1 MKLTAGF
8 GWRKTAEHSAIFI
21 ILIFLVV
28 IAAIASPV
36 FLKERNIS
44 NVVLQASMLGIVATG
59 QLFVILTGGIDLSV
73 ASVIAFMSI
82 LSAGLMNG
90 RNEMV
95 YPVALACLGISLVI
109 GLANGLLVTKLRI
122 PAFIATLGMV
132 LIVQGI
138 RFIYSGGMPKGS
150 IPDGLLFFGRASLLW
165 VPLAVWICLA
175 VGAIS
180 AIILQRMTLGR
191 SIYAAGGNMRT
202 AYMSGIN
209 TDRVQIIAY
218 MLSSLWAGFT
228 GLLLTGWVG
237 MADNWL
243 GRGYDLNSIAAVV
256 IGGAVMTGGKGNV
269 WGTLAGACMIALL
282 FNFVVLLGL
291 DADAQRIV
299 RGLVIIGA
307 VGLYVRISARA

>member
-1 MKLTAGF
+1 LKLTAGF
-8 GWRKTAEHSAIFI
+8 GWRKTAEQSAIFFILI
-21 ILIFLVV
+21 ILIV

-36 FLKERNIS
+36 FLKERNIY

-109 GLANGLLVTKLRI
+109 GLSNGLLVTKLRI
-122 PAFIATLGMV
+122 PSFIATLGMV

-138 RFIYSGGMPKGS
+138 RFLYSGGMPKGS

-165 VPLAVWICLA
+165 IPLAVWICLA
-175 VGAIS
+175 VGAVS
-180 AIILQRMTLGR
+180 TVVLQRMTVGR

-218 MLSSLWAGFT
+218 MLSSFWAGFT

-307 VGLYVRISARA
+307 VGLYVRMSARA

>member
-1 MKLTAGF
+1 LKLTAGF
-8 GWRKTAEHSAIFI
+8 RWRKTAEQSAIFV
-21 ILIFLVV
+21 ILIVLIV
-28 IAAIASPV
+28 IAAVASPV

-44 NVVLQASMLGIVATG
+44 NVVLQASMLGIVAIG

-165 VPLAVWICLA
+165 IPLAVWICLA
-175 VGAIS
+175 VGAVSTIV
-180 AIILQRMTLGR
+180 LQRMTVGR

>member
-1 MKLTAGF
+1 
-8 GWRKTAEHSAIFI
+8 
-21 ILIFLVV
+21 
-28 IAAIASPV
+28 
-36 FLKERNIS
+36 
-44 NVVLQASMLGIVATG
+44 
-59 QLFVILTGGIDLSV
+59 
-73 ASVIAFMSI
+73 
-82 LSAGLMNG
+82 
-90 RNEMV
+90 
-95 YPVALACLGISLVI
+95 
-109 GLANGLLVTKLRI
+109 
-122 PAFIATLGMV
+122 MV

-138 RFIYSGGMPKGS
+138 RFLYSGGMPKGS

-165 VPLAVWICLA
+165 IPLAVWICLA
-175 VGAIS
+175 VGAVS
-180 AIILQRMTLGR
+180 TVVLQRMTVGR

>member
-1 MKLTAGF
+1 
-8 GWRKTAEHSAIFI
+8 
-21 ILIFLVV
+21 
-28 IAAIASPV
+28 
-36 FLKERNIS
+36 
-44 NVVLQASMLGIVATG
+44 
-59 QLFVILTGGIDLSV
+59 
-73 ASVIAFMSI
+73 
-82 LSAGLMNG
+82 
-90 RNEMV
+90 
-95 YPVALACLGISLVI
+95 
-109 GLANGLLVTKLRI
+109 
-122 PAFIATLGMV
+122 
-132 LIVQGI
+132 
-138 RFIYSGGMPKGS
+138 
-150 IPDGLLFFGRASLLW
+150 
-165 VPLAVWICLA
+165 
-175 VGAIS
+175 
-180 AIILQRMTLGR
+180 MTLGR

-218 MLSSLWAGFT
+218 MLSSFWAGFT

-307 VGLYVRISARA
+307 VGLYVRMSARA

>member
-1 MKLTAGF
+1 LKLTAGF
-8 GWRKTAEHSAIFI
+8 GWRKTAEQSAIFFILI
-21 ILIFLVV
+21 ILIV

-36 FLKERNIS
+36 FLKERNIY

-122 PAFIATLGMV
+122 PSFIATLGMV

-138 RFIYSGGMPKGS
+138 RFLYSGGMPKGS

-165 VPLAVWICLA
+165 IPLAVWICLA
-175 VGAIS
+175 VGAVS
-180 AIILQRMTLGR
+180 TVVLQRMTVGR